1 MVKSSFIFLFLFI
14 AVLLFSSCDGM
25 NCISGSGNQITEN
38 RNSDPFTKI
47 ETSGSMKIVLK
58 QDSLS
63 SVRIVADDNIQKE
76 IQTRVKGNTLII
88 DMEGSFCDSGP
99 IVIYLGSKNFDGID
113 ASGAVE
119 IISDGKL
126 NVQDFVLD
134 LSGSSKVELDLNAAN
149 LKTISSGSSE
159 IMLKGQ
165 AGIHELEL
173 TGSSKIEALDLV
185 VGKYRIN
192 TSGASY
198 SRINV
203 LNEMEINSSG
213 SSEVEYRGKPNK
225 ITNDKSGASS
235 IKAIN

>member
-1 MVKSSFIFLFLFI
+1 MPFF

-25 NCISGSGNQITEN
+25 DCISGSGNQITEN
-38 RNSDPFTKI
+38 RNTDPFTKI

-76 IQTRVKGNTLII
+76 IQTKVSGNTLII
-88 DMEGSFCDSGP
+88 DMDASFCDSGP
-99 IVIYLGSKNFDGID
+99 ITIYLGSKNFDAID

-119 IISDGKL
+119 IISEGKL

-134 LSGSSKVELDLNAAN
+134 LSGSSKVVLDINVAN
-149 LKTISSGSSE
+149 LRTSSSGSSE
-159 IMLKGQ
+159 IILKGQ
-165 AGIHELEL
+165 AGFHDLDL

-185 VGKYRIN
+185 VGKYIIN
-192 TSGASY
+192 TTGASH

-203 LNEMEINSSG
+203 LNELEISSSG
-213 SSEVEYRGKPNK
+213 ASEVEYRGKPAR
-225 ITNDKSGASS
+225 ITNDESGASS
-235 IKAIN
+235 LKAIN